1 MTSNDPQTNP
11 VICIFE
17 EQIELTID
25 DLCRACAVQ
34 TQTIIELVEEGVL
47 DAAGPAPQDWR
58 FGGDNLR
65 RARVALRLQQDLG
78 VNPAGAALILQLMQE
93 IDALRSRLHAL
104 GEYGCLR
111 RKNR

>member
-1 MTSNDPQTNP
+1 MTINDPQTNP

-47 DAAGPAPQDWR
+47 ETAGPSPQDWR

-93 IDALRSRLHAL
+93 IDALRARLHAL
-104 GEYGCLR
+104 GEY
-111 RKNR
+111 